1 MQRVLGTLIRHH
13 SVVRGMVT
21 LLRDGELHAE
31 AVEGFEDRARNTQI
45 KVGEGI
51 TGKVVESGKP
61 IVVPR
66 VSKEPAFLNLASR
79 RPDHLKQELS
89 FICVPIVLNRQPV
102 GALGVDLRFKP
113 ERDYDS
119 SVKFLGV
126 VSSMIAQALN
136 VQRMVEEERRR
147 LLDENTHLRQELRER
162 YDFSNIIGTSGPTRQ
177 MYEQV
182 AQVAQTNTT
191 VLIRGESGTGK
202 ELIAH
207 AIHYNSLRAKKPF
220 IKVSCA
226 ALPDTLIESELFG
239 YEKGAFTGAAA
250 RKKGRF
256 EMAEGGTL
264 FLDEI
269 GDVNLGTQVKL
280 LRVLQERE
288 FERVG
293 GTETVKANVRLIA
306 ATNKD
311 MEKAIAEGTFREDLY
326 YRLNVFTIFVP
337 PLRERKADLL
347 LLADHFLDKFSREH
361 NKVIKRIS
369 TPAIDM
375 LTAYH
380 WPGNVR
386 ELENAL
392 ERAVLVCDGAVVHG
406 HHLPPSLQTADS
418 SGTVTRV
425 SLKDAVA
432 AYERDLI
439 LDALKTTRGNRAK
452 AARLLDTTERILNYK
467 VQGYGID
474 VRRFKSSEVGP
485 PCRPATARRPRPPGI
500 SSGNIAAVTRHAA
513 LGRGRMRRG
522 RDRGAARAAARRGRR
537 SPRSCCCRRRRRASR
552 PARRRR
558 RLRHAHP
565 ARPEHRRLE
574 AGRRPPRRGVRVHRH
589 HAAAAGAGSSS
600 WRRSSR
606 RCRSPA
612 RRAEGALAGPAAAH
626 ARSRRTP
633 PLPAPRS
640 RCARRSAP
648 TPSCP
653 RRCRHR
659 RAPPPP
665 AARRHRRRRP
675 AAPAPLRRFYIAVAF
690 SDRGRPGPPS
700 VPVELPLTAV
710 PDAPF
715 GLEVEYTADDVTV
728 SWEPAGGL
736 LGFLLDNRAAA
747 RDAVRGRT
755 RRRSADPAAL
765 PPGPT
770 RYHVYRDAGAGSA
783 GAAAADAAR
792 ARRHGRGAAAAHAR
806 AGRRV
811 DIHRCGRV
819 RSRAV
824 L

>member
-1 MQRVLGTLIRHH
+1 MPAARSGSDSITSTRDARRLSTLLEVSQALSGTLNLKAAMQRVLQTLIRHH

-21 LLRDGELHAE
+21 LLREGELHVE
-31 AVEGFEDRARNTQI
+31 AVEGFEDRARSIRI

-66 VSKEPAFLNLASR
+66 VSKEPTFLNLAPR
-79 RPDHLKQELS
+79 RLDHQKQELT
-89 FICVPIVLNRQPV
+89 FICVPIMLNRQAV
-102 GALGVDLRFKP
+102 GALAVDLRFKP

-119 SVKFLGV
+119 SVKFFGIA
-126 VSSMIAQALN
+126 SSMIAQALN

-220 IKVSCA
+220 VKVSCA

-239 YEKGAFTGAAA
+239 YEKGAFTGATA

-269 GDVNLGTQVKL
+269 GDINTSTQVKL

-288 FERVG
+288 FERLG
-293 GTETVKANVRLIA
+293 GTETVKVNVRMIA

-311 MEKAIAEGTFREDLY
+311 MEKALHDGTFREDLY

-347 LLADHFLDKFSREH
+347 LLADHFLEKFSREH
-361 NKVIKRIS
+361 GKVIKRIS

-386 ELENAL
+386 ELENAI
-392 ERAVLVCDGAVVHG
+392 ERAVLVCDSAVIHG

-418 SGTVTRV
+418 SNTVTRV

-439 LDALKTTRGNRAK
+439 QDALKTTRGNRAK

-467 VQGYGID
+467 VRGYAID
-474 VRRFKSSEVGP
+474 ARRFKSSEVG
-485 PCRPATARRPRPPGI
+485 
-500 SSGNIAAVTRHAA
+500 
-513 LGRGRMRRG
+513 
-522 RDRGAARAAARRGRR
+522 RR
-537 SPRSCCCRRRRRASR
+537 S
-552 PARRRR
+552 
-558 RLRHAHP
+558 
-565 ARPEHRRLE
+565 
-574 AGRRPPRRGVRVHRH
+574 
-589 HAAAAGAGSSS
+589 
-600 WRRSSR
+600 
-606 RCRSPA
+606 
-612 RRAEGALAGPAAAH
+612 
-626 ARSRRTP
+626 
-633 PLPAPRS
+633 
-640 RCARRSAP
+640 
-648 TPSCP
+648 
-653 RRCRHR
+653 
-659 RAPPPP
+659 
-665 AARRHRRRRP
+665 
-675 AAPAPLRRFYIAVAF
+675 
-690 SDRGRPGPPS
+690 
-700 VPVELPLTAV
+700 
-710 PDAPF
+710 
-715 GLEVEYTADDVTV
+715 
-728 SWEPAGGL
+728 
-736 LGFLLDNRAAA
+736 
-747 RDAVRGRT
+747 
-755 RRRSADPAAL
+755 
-765 PPGPT
+765 
-770 RYHVYRDAGAGSA
+770 GSA
-783 GAAAADAAR
+783 AEIPRDHMTA
-792 ARRHGRGAAAAHAR
+792 
-806 AGRRV
+806 
-811 DIHRCGRV
+811 
-819 RSRAV
+819 S
-824 L
+824 

>member
-1 MQRVLGTLIRHH
+1 MPAARPGPDSTAARDARRLSTLLEVSQALSGTLNLKAAMQRVLQTLIRHH

-21 LLRDGELHAE
+21 LLREGELQVE
-31 AVEGFEDRARNTQI
+31 AVEGFEDRARSIRI

-66 VSKEPAFLNLASR
+66 VSKEPTFLNLAPR
-79 RPDHLKQELS
+79 RLDHQKQELT
-89 FICVPIVLNRQPV
+89 FICVPIMLNRQAV
-102 GALGVDLRFKP
+102 GALAVDLKFKA

-119 SVKFLGV
+119 SVKFFGIA
-126 VSSMIAQALN
+126 SSMIGQALN

-147 LLDENTHLRQELRER
+147 LTDENTHLRQELRER

-220 IKVSCA
+220 VKVSCA

-239 YEKGAFTGAAA
+239 YEKGAFTGANT

-269 GDVNLGTQVKL
+269 GDINLSTQVKL

-288 FERVG
+288 FERLG
-293 GTETVKANVRLIA
+293 GTETVKVNVRMIA

-311 MEKAIAEGTFREDLY
+311 MEKAILEGTFREDLY

-347 LLADHFLDKFSREH
+347 LLADHFLEKFSREH
-361 NKVIKRIS
+361 GKVIKRIS

-392 ERAVLVCDGAVVHG
+392 ERAVLVCDSAVIHG
-406 HHLPPSLQTADS
+406 HHLPPTLQTADS
-418 SGTVTRV
+418 SGTITRV

-467 VQGYGID
+467 VRGYGID
-474 VRRFKSSEVGP
+474 VRRFKSPEFG
-485 PCRPATARRPRPPGI
+485 
-500 SSGNIAAVTRHAA
+500 
-513 LGRGRMRRG
+513 RRG
-522 RDRGAARAAARRGRR
+522 
-537 SPRSCCCRRRRRASR
+537 AS
-552 PARRRR
+552 
-558 RLRHAHP
+558 
-565 ARPEHRRLE
+565 
-574 AGRRPPRRGVRVHRH
+574 
-589 HAAAAGAGSSS
+589 
-600 WRRSSR
+600 
-606 RCRSPA
+606 
-612 RRAEGALAGPAAAH
+612 
-626 ARSRRTP
+626 
-633 PLPAPRS
+633 
-640 RCARRSAP
+640 
-648 TPSCP
+648 
-653 RRCRHR
+653 
-659 RAPPPP
+659 
-665 AARRHRRRRP
+665 
-675 AAPAPLRRFYIAVAF
+675 
-690 SDRGRPGPPS
+690 
-700 VPVELPLTAV
+700 
-710 PDAPF
+710 
-715 GLEVEYTADDVTV
+715 
-728 SWEPAGGL
+728 
-736 LGFLLDNRAAA
+736 
-747 RDAVRGRT
+747 
-755 RRRSADPAAL
+755 
-765 PPGPT
+765 
-770 RYHVYRDAGAGSA
+770 SA
-783 GAAAADAAR
+783 GDLR
-792 ARRHGRGAAAAHAR
+792 EHAS
-806 AGRRV
+806 AQ
-811 DIHRCGRV
+811 
-819 RSRAV
+819 
-824 L
+824 